1 MIQHHPAYKNIKL
14 KNYDEW
20 AEKCPNLF
28 THTEKSDEEDIGSSD
43 EESTENSATKTTNDE
58 VQGEAVDN
66 DFNASTCLYP
76 KEPASDMIVN
86 HTNKKKQMKYKRKA
100 KKIYDIAPGQGK
112 IPTNWI
118 REKDH
123 DTVAFPEIFTDGKG
137 GVNEERTY
145 KLTKGDFYSTKFL
158 NHDKRYSKNSDYLF
172 VAQQHV
178 ERSLLESNISI
189 SAQKGKVTKG
199 MVIQCLKLENHEY
212 KSSP

>member
-1 MIQHHPAYKNIKL
+1 
-14 KNYDEW
+14 
-20 AEKCPNLF
+20 
-28 THTEKSDEEDIGSSD
+28 
-43 EESTENSATKTTNDE
+43 
-58 VQGEAVDN
+58 
-66 DFNASTCLYP
+66 
-76 KEPASDMIVN
+76 MIVN